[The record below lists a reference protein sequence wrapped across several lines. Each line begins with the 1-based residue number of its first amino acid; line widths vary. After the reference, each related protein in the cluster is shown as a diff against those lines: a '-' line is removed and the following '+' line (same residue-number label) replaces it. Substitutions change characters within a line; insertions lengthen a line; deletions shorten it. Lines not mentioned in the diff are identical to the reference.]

1 MMEQNEPLRW
11 APPEEV
17 IRLAEEAGMS
27 TLEIVRTGYLQR
39 GAKPPRFNN
48 PKLFLRWFRKQ
59 KPEVI
64 GDDNVLYTNEA

>member
-27 TLEIVRTGYLQR
+27 TLEIVRAVSGCLPYKEALEVAR
-39 GAKPPRFNN
+39 EYAPLLKISVSEFME
-48 PKLFLRWFRKQ
+48 LRK
-59 KPEVI
+59 
-64 GDDNVLYTNEA
+64 NE